1 MTPNEK
7 LEYFN
12 SLLSKYLDNKA
23 TPEEIDFIEKYYQ
36 QFDNDQAD
44 SLSREEIEQH
54 QEQVLSNLRTEI
66 FQSPKKSFSIS
77 RNRWIGWAAAIFI
90 ILLSG
95 TTYLLLNRNPGKQV
109 TSETSKNANESN
121 IGPGTNKAF
130 ITLEDGSKILLD
142 ESTTGVIA
150 QQGKTQVVQLASG
163 EVVYKKDEN
172 ADKPYTN
179 TITTPRGGKYQL
191 TLADGTKF
199 WMNSESSITY
209 PTFFP
214 VLLDG

>member
-163 EVVYKKDEN
+163 EVVYKKM
-172 ADKPYTN
+172 KMPISRTQ
-179 TITTPRGGKYQL
+179 IQ
-191 TLADGTKF
+191 
-199 WMNSESSITY
+199 
-209 PTFFP
+209 
-214 VLLDG
+214 